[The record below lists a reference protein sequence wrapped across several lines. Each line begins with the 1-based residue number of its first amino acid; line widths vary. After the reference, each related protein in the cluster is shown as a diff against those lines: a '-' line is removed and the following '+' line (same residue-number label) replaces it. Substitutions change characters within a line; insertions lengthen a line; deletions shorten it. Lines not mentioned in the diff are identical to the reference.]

1 MKCIHVLRKPCS
13 GTTVAANV
21 LTHGCGA
28 INVDACRVGYE
39 STPNPATNPLYRKE
53 ANYKNT
59 NYSDAGSSSYSLKDG
74 SGERNPNAGGRWPA
88 NLVLQHLDGCK
99 QAGVRQVKSSHVNK
113 PHAKLHAVD
122 FGGAKPMDAHGY
134 GAERATSTFRGVADK
149 DGKETVVAYDCAPG
163 CPVAALDEQS
173 GMSTST
179 GGRASVGAF
188 KGGRAFGV
196 GNGAEVLPG
205 VQPGLGDTGGASRY
219 FKQFTTP
226 SGCKP

>member
-99 QAGVRQVKSSHVNK
+99 QAGVRQVKGSAPASGPTLSGK
-113 PHAKLHAVD
+113 S
-122 FGGAKPMDAHGY
+122 
-134 GAERATSTFRGVADK
+134 TSVSRGVFNGVDQTPCYT
-149 DGKETVVAYDCAPG
+149 DPLTGKETIPAYNCAPG

-173 GMSTST
+173 GTLTSNSGKPFNRNGKAE
-179 GGRASVGAF
+179 GGAAINPGQAEGVAF
-188 KGGRAFGV
+188 Y
-196 GNGAEVLPG
+196 
-205 VQPGLGDTGGASRY
+205 GDTGGASRF
-219 FKQFTTP
+219 FKQFVGKLP
-226 SGCKP
+226 VGGEW

>member
-39 STPNPATNPLYRKE
+39 STPNPATKPLYRKE

-88 NLVLQHLDGCK
+88 NLVLQHLEGCVQDGVKHVRSSDRPGHGHK
-99 QAGVRQVKSSHVNK
+99 QSPVHIVGPTHRHSEVR
-113 PHAKLHAVD
+113 
-122 FGGAKPMDAHGY
+122 HGNL
-134 GAERATSTFRGVADK
+134 
-149 DGKETVVAYDCAPG
+149 DGTETVAAYDCAHG
-163 CPVAALDEQS
+163 CPVAALDEQR
-173 GMSTST
+173 GVSTST

-219 FKQFTTP
+219 FKQFVG
-226 SGCKP
+226 SVRSEDR